1 MRERKKSIMRTL
13 PKEFSERLN
22 KLKQSFLNSLPE
34 RLSCIE
40 SALEVIGLES
50 SSLVDLQQALNA
62 LQLKAHD
69 LAGAAGTFGFIK
81 LGELA
86 FNAEIACG
94 DLLASNSM
102 PSLAE
107 RQVIGELLV
116 AIRESGLHC
125 LMHGAV
131 ANERSRTS
139 P

>member
-62 LQLKAHD
+62 LQVKAHD

-86 FNAEIACG
+86 YNAEIACG

-116 AIRESGLHC
+116 AIRESGLRC
-125 LMHGAV
+125 LMHGAC
-131 ANERSRTS
+131 SK
-139 P
+139 

>member
-1 MRERKKSIMRTL
+1 MRERKKSIMRIL

-86 FNAEIACG
+86 YNAEIACG

-107 RQVIGELLV
+107 RQAVGELLV

-131 ANERSRTS
+131 ANGRRRTS

>member
-40 SALEVIGLES
+40 SALEVIDLES

-62 LQLKAHD
+62 LQVKAHD

-86 FNAEIACG
+86 YNAEIACG

-116 AIRESGLHC
+116 AIRESGLDC

-131 ANERSRTS
+131 ANERRRTS

>member
-1 MRERKKSIMRTL
+1 MRERKKGIMRTS
-13 PKEFSERLN
+13 PKQFTERLN
-22 KLKQSFLNSLPE
+22 KLKQSFLDSLPE

-50 SSLVDLQQALNA
+50 SSLVELQQALNT
-62 LQLKAHD
+62 LQSKTHD

-86 FNAEIACG
+86 YSAEIACG
-94 DLLASNSM
+94 DLLANSM

-116 AIRESGLHC
+116 AMRESGLRC
-125 LMHGAV
+125 LIHGAV
-131 ANERSRTS
+131 ANERRTS

>member
-62 LQLKAHD
+62 LQVKAHD

-86 FNAEIACG
+86 YNAEIACG

-116 AIRESGLHC
+116 AIRESGLRC
-125 LMHGAV
+125 LMHGAL
-131 ANERSRTS
+131 ANERRGTS

>member
-34 RLSCIE
+34 RLSCVE
-40 SALEVIGLES
+40 STSEVIGLES
-50 SSLVDLQQALNA
+50 SSLVELQQALNA
-62 LQLKAHD
+62 LQVKAHD

-86 FNAEIACG
+86 YNAEIACG

-116 AIRESGLHC
+116 AIRESGLDC

-131 ANERSRTS
+131 ANERRRTS

>member
-1 MRERKKSIMRTL
+1 MRTL
-13 PKEFSERLN
+13 PKEFTERLN
-22 KLKQSFLNSLPE
+22 KLKQSFLDSLPE

-50 SSLVDLQQALNA
+50 SSLVELQQALNT
-62 LQLKAHD
+62 LQSKTHD

-86 FNAEIACG
+86 YSAEIACG

-107 RQVIGELLV
+107 RQLIGELLV
-116 AIRESGLHC
+116 AIRESGLRC
-125 LMHGAV
+125 LMHGAL
-131 ANERSRTS
+131 ANERRGTS

>member
-1 MRERKKSIMRTL
+1 MREGKKSIMRTL

-62 LQLKAHD
+62 LQVKAHD

-86 FNAEIACG
+86 YNAEIACG

-116 AIRESGLHC
+116 AIRESGLDC

-131 ANERSRTS
+131 ANERRRTS

>member
-1 MRERKKSIMRTL
+1 MRERKKSIMRIL

-107 RQVIGELLV
+107 RQEIGELLV

-131 ANERSRTS
+131 ANERRRTS